1 VQASITAAVAIW
13 LLDLDTAGSPWL
25 LLALAVANAVLGVA
39 LGLFMSAF
47 ARSEFQAVQA
57 MPAFV
62 LPQLLLCGLLVPRD
76 AMAPV
81 LEAVSW
87 LLPLTYAFDALERVT
102 SGDTGAALAAD
113 AVVIAGFTVLA
124 LVLGALTLRRRT
136 A

>member
-1 VQASITAAVAIW
+1 
-13 LLDLDTAGSPWL
+13 
-25 LLALAVANAVLGVA
+25 
-39 LGLFMSAF
+39 MSAF